1 MRLLFPVAIVA
12 SVFGLV
18 GSVSAQFKS
27 DRPALECRF
36 LPTIEQGF
44 LTYHIS
50 QSSRTADL
58 ENRVIEQYLK
68 RIDPSKIYLTE
79 ADATTVRTSMKKV
92 FEKTRAKD
100 CSFMTEI
107 QALLLKKM
115 QTRAEFAKTF
125 LGKDYKFDGKTEFV
139 FDPDKTPYMKTDA
152 EVEAF
157 MKKYI
162 HFQVANYLATD
173 VKLPEAKERVIKNY
187 ERLVARTRDMSVED
201 LHSGYLDAFAH
212 SLDPH
217 SSFFSRDVLE
227 DFNISMSLSLEG
239 IGATLSSEDGFTKV
253 EALVPGGAAA
263 RSGQIEPQDTIVA
276 VGQVK
281 GPMENVIDQDL
292 KDVVKKIRGPK
303 GTKVRLSI
311 LRKEGDTKKRFEVT
325 LTRDKVSLEDDAASI
340 LYIDKEVG
348 GKKQK
353 IGVINFP
360 SFYSDSRRGGR
371 SSAGDIKKLIQEAR
385 KNKVAGLVLD
395 MSSNGGGS
403 LDDAVK
409 VAGLFFKTGNV
420 VKQSSREEG
429 RGEQILADTDP
440 AVDWSGP
447 LVVLTS
453 RVSASASEIVAGT
466 LQDYGR
472 AVVVGGDHTF
482 GKGSV
487 QSVLPIPNDLGAIKV
502 TVGMFFVPGG
512 NSTQHRG
519 VDADVVLPGPYSTDE
534 VGEKSLDYSLPPK
547 KITAFLSQEAYVK
560 EGGDAWSVLKP
571 EWVKSLKE
579 KSQARVEKND
589 EFKKILE
596 DMAKAK
602 ARDKLIRVSEIMD
615 DSKDKEKKE
624 KREKNK
630 ALRYGKKEDRDK
642 EYLKRADVQEAA
654 NILGDLIQLQVS
666 QSTGSQA
673 AVN

>member
-1 MRLLFPVAIVA
+1 MRFFIPVAVVA
-12 SVFGLV
+12 SLVGLV
-18 GSVSAQFKS
+18 GSVSAQFRS
-27 DRPALECRF
+27 ERPPLECRF

-44 LTYHIS
+44 LTYHIT
-50 QSSRTADL
+50 QTTRTAEL
-58 ENRVIEQYLK
+58 EDRVIQQYMK

-79 ADATTVRTSMKKV
+79 ADAKAAREMMKKV
-92 FEKTRAKD
+92 FDKTRGKD
-100 CSFMTEI
+100 CAFLTDI

-115 QTRAEFAKTF
+115 QARAEFAKTF
-125 LGKDYKFDGKTEFV
+125 LGKDYKFDPKTEFV
-139 FDPDKTPYMKTDA
+139 FDPDKTPYMKSDSEIET
-152 EVEAF
+152 F

-173 VKLPEAKERVIKNY
+173 VKLNEAKERVVKNY
-187 ERLVARTRDMSVED
+187 ERVVARTRDMSIED
-201 LHSGYLDAFAH
+201 LHAGYLDAFARA
-212 SLDPH
+212 LDPH

-263 RSGQIEPQDTIVA
+263 KSGLVEPQDVIVA
-276 VGQVK
+276 VGQAK

-303 GTKVRLSI
+303 GSKVRLSI
-311 LRKEGDTKKRFEVT
+311 LRKTGDSKRRVEVT

-340 LYIDKEVG
+340 LYMDREVG

-371 SSAGDIKKLIQEAR
+371 SSASDIKNLIQEAR
-385 KNKVAGLVLD
+385 KNKVDGLVLD
-395 MSSNGGGS
+395 MSNNGGGS
-403 LDDAVK
+403 LDDAVR

-429 RGEQILADTDP
+429 RAEQILADTDS
-440 AVDWSGP
+440 AVDWAGP

-466 LQDYGR
+466 LQDYKR

-519 VDADVVLPGPYSTDE
+519 VDADVTLPGPYSTDD

-547 KITAFLSQEAYVK
+547 KIPAFLSKEAYVK
-560 EGGDAWSVLKP
+560 DGSDAWTMLKP
-571 EWVKSLKE
+571 EWIKSLKE
-579 KSQARVEKND
+579 KSQARVEKNED
-589 EFKKILE
+589 FKKVLE
-596 DMAKAK
+596 DMEKAK
-602 ARDKLIRVSEIMD
+602 TRSKLIRVSEIMD
-615 DSKDKEKKE
+615 DTKDKERKE
-624 KREKNK
+624 KREKSR

-654 NILGDLIQLQVS
+654 NILSDLIQLHS
-666 QSTGSQA
+666 SHATGSQA

>member
-1 MRLLFPVAIVA
+1 MRLLFPAAIAV
-12 SVFGLV
+12 SLIGIL
-18 GSVSAQFKS
+18 GSASAQFKS
-27 DRPALECRF
+27 ERPALECRF

-44 LTYHIS
+44 MTYHIT
-50 QSSRTADL
+50 QSARTTEL
-58 ENRVIEQYLK
+58 ENRVIEQYIK

-79 ADATTVRTSMKKV
+79 ADANTVRASMKKV

-115 QTRAEFAKTF
+115 QARAEFAKGF

-139 FDPDKTPYMKTDA
+139 FNPDKSPFMKTDA
-152 EVEAF
+152 EVETF

-173 VKLPEAKERVIKNY
+173 VKLPEAKERVSKNY
-187 ERLVARTRDMSVED
+187 DRLVARTRDMSVED
-201 LHSGYLDAFAH
+201 LHAGYLDAFAH

-263 RSGQIEPQDTIVA
+263 RSGQIDPQDTIVA
-276 VGQVK
+276 VGQIK

-311 LRKEGDTKKRFEVT
+311 LRKQGDTKKRFEVT
-325 LTRDKVSLEDDAASI
+325 LTRDKVNLEDDAASI
-340 LYIDKEVG
+340 LYIDKEIG

-353 IGVINFP
+353 VGVINFP

-395 MSSNGGGS
+395 MSNNGGGS

-429 RGEQILADTDP
+429 RAEQILADTDP
-440 AVDWSGP
+440 AVDWNGP

-547 KITAFLSQEAYVK
+547 KIASFLSNEAYVK
-560 EGGDAWSVLKP
+560 EGVDAWQILKP
-571 EWVKSLKE
+571 EWVKTLKE

-589 EFKKILE
+589 DFKKILE

-654 NILGDLIQLQVS
+654 NVLQDLIQLHTAH
-666 QSTGSQA
+666 STGSQA